1 MVKFSNDGF
10 LTVTGRVKDIFKTS
24 KGKYIAP
31 GVLEAPFLNLESVD
45 QSCVMGSKYSQPFA
59 LVVLSEV
66 GKRKDKSDVEME
78 IDEVLAFVNKDS
90 MKHEQVKKVIV
101 VKEEWTNA
109 NELLTPTLKMKRTAL
124 SEKYETALADFYNDN
139 SHVSWE

>member
-1 MVKFSNDGF
+1 
-10 LTVTGRVKDIFKTS
+10 
-24 KGKYIAP
+24 
-31 GVLEAPFLNLESVD
+31 
-45 QSCVMGSKYSQPFA
+45 
-59 LVVLSEV
+59 
-66 GKRKDKSDVEME
+66 
-78 IDEVLAFVNKDS
+78 